1 MVIDNDYHKNTNKK
15 HCKGVLVMKT
25 QNKKKTAAVVTAL
38 VTAMTATGACAAL
51 GATAAGNTAFP
62 YTMFAASEADGALT
76 VNAKHLCLNGSI
88 ATNGTIV
95 TGKKINL
102 NGKKTEHAEMEMPY
116 SGTAVGNR
124 YFANAKTVD
133 TLEVSAHNVNLNQTM
148 DVAGEVSVRGN
159 ANINASVRA
168 DSDILISGNVSN
180 FNNAVLYSEFGNIEI
195 DCNNVSLTGLIYA
208 PLGDVVITANNI
220 NLNNVVIIADTITLN
235 ANNVNANYGRS
246 YADAVGTGSETKAEY
261 ITRFNSY
268 MMDKEAANILDML
281 SQYYTVTPLDAGEFA
296 AISVTAPLA
305 PGFMVTLDFDVQ
317 QYRIEGYGNLSI
329 MKTDG
334 VQQMSTIVL
343 TPFNKD
349 LPLISTDYMFMGEN
363 RISYIEFYGLGING
377 DENIPAFDALRPL
390 TEKYAQF
397 PDQPPTPG
405 WFDEVRTMG
414 LFKVSTYKDDDAIS
428 QMLYDSF
435 RITLDASKSAPDL
448 NAEERLARYTGTQEY
463 VDHLISSP
471 GVSTAIFNMCL
482 GPERTSQFFNN
493 VFFGTGLW
501 QPQ

>member
-1 MVIDNDYHKNTNKK
+1 
-15 HCKGVLVMKT
+15 
-25 QNKKKTAAVVTAL
+25 
-38 VTAMTATGACAAL
+38 
-51 GATAAGNTAFP
+51 
-62 YTMFAASEADGALT
+62 MFAGSEADGALT
-76 VNAKHLCLNGSI
+76 VNAKHFCLNGNI
-88 ATNGTIV
+88 ASNGTIV

-102 NGKKTEHAEMEMPY
+102 NGKKTEHAAADMPY
-116 SGTAVGNR
+116 VSAGLEAR
-124 YFANAKTVD
+124 YFTGALTADVLDIND
-133 TLEVSAHNVNLNQTM
+133 HNVNLNRTM
-148 DVAGEVSVRGN
+148 DIAGEATVRGN
-159 ANINASVRA
+159 VNMNASLRA
-168 DSDILISGNVSN
+168 DSDICISGNVSN
-180 FNNAVLYSEFGNIEI
+180 FNNAVLYSEFGDIII

-208 PLGDVVITANNI
+208 PLGNVYIEANNI
-220 NLNNVVIIADTITLN
+220 NLNNVVVIADTITLK

-246 YADAVGTGSETKAEY
+246 YAEAIGTEWETKASY
-261 ITRFNSY
+261 IKKFNSY
-268 MMDKEAANILDML
+268 MMDQEAAKVLDMI

-305 PGFMVTLDFDVQ
+305 PGFMVTLDFEVQ
-317 QYRIEGYGNLSI
+317 QYEVEGYGNLSI

-349 LPLISTDYMFMGEN
+349 LPLISTDYMFNGES

-377 DENIPAFDALRPL
+377 DENMPVFDALRPL
-390 TEKYAQF
+390 TEKYARF
-397 PDQPPTPG
+397 ADQPPTPG
-405 WFDEVRTMG
+405 WFDAVRTMG
-414 LFKVSTYKDDDAIS
+414 LFKVSSYKDDDAIS

-435 RITLDASKSAPDL
+435 DITLRASASAPDL
-448 NAEERLARYTGTQEY
+448 NEAERLARYEITQEY

-482 GPERTSQFFNN
+482 GAERTQQFFNN

>member
-1 MVIDNDYHKNTNKK
+1 MKK
-15 HCKGVLVMKT
+15 QSV
-25 QNKKKTAAVVTAL
+25 KKASAAVTAL
-38 VTAMTATGACAAL
+38 VTALTASCAFSAL
-51 GATAAGNTAFP
+51 GASAAGNTAFP
-62 YTMFAASEADGALT
+62 YTMFAGSDAAGALT
-76 VNAKHLCLNGSI
+76 VNAKHFCLNGKV
-88 ATNGTIV
+88 AANGTVV
-95 TGKKINL
+95 TGKKVNL
-102 NGKKTEHAEMEMPY
+102 NGKKIEYAETEMPY
-116 SGTAVGNR
+116 VSEKLGNA
-124 YFANAKTVD
+124 YFSNAQTVD
-133 TLEVSAHNVNLNQTM
+133 SLNVSGHNVNLNKST
-148 DVAGEVSVRGN
+148 DVAGEASVRGN
-159 ANINASVRA
+159 VNMNASLRA
-168 DSDILISGNVSN
+168 DSDISISGNVSN
-180 FNNAVLYSEFGNIEI
+180 FNNAVLYSEFGDIEI
-195 DCNNVSLTGLIYA
+195 NCKNVSLTGLIYA

-246 YADAVGTGSETKAEY
+246 YAEIIGTEWETKASY
-261 ITRFNSY
+261 ITRFNTY
-268 MMDKEAANILDML
+268 MMGREAANILDML
-281 SQYYTVTPLDAGEFA
+281 SQYYTVKPLDAGEFA

-317 QYRIEGYGNLSI
+317 QYEIEGYGNLSI

-377 DENIPAFDALRPL
+377 DENMPVFDSLRPL
-390 TEKYAQF
+390 TEQYARF
-397 PDQPPTPG
+397 ADQPPTPG
-405 WFDEVRTMG
+405 WFDAVRTMG

-435 RITLDASKSAPDL
+435 RITLDASKAAPDL
-448 NAEERLARYTGTQEY
+448 NAEERVARYEMTQEY